1 MLRIARTHFGRAD
14 RGVTQ
19 TPFLIVAIIL
29 MLIMVLVAYMTN
41 NAKESALQEA
51 EKWLQREREA
61 SDREKALQLRIQ
73 NLSTVIGFT
82 GQAGETGL
90 PEPAVIEAELKRL
103 NDKDIIPKIDGQPLT
118 CQNVMDALAKNAQT
132 ARESRA
138 SDRARIS
145 ALEKEVD
152 ETRKGAQTE
161 VATQRQAT
169 GAMQQDKAAL
179 QQRFDK
185 RVAEDEE
192 QINTLKG
199 QLESSRQALTA
210 EEAKGR
216 DAEAQYKEQLARLR
230 TRITELTQ
238 VEERRTT
245 DLPDGQIIR
254 GLERDFDPR
263 GEGYAFVYV
272 DIGRK
277 HGVKDG
283 TKFEVFS
290 LEKGGKRTLKGS
302 VVVKKALDDLAECAI
317 LEQLDERNPIVRGD
331 FVQNPFFEKGAV
343 QNFALVGNFD
353 GESTLYTKE
362 EWARIIKEKGH
373 NFQTKIMANTNFVI
387 LGTDYQDDSTNWP
400 VAQTFKVE
408 SVRENEVLN
417 WFNYGTYK
425 PREGK
430 VATR

>member
-1 MLRIARTHFGRAD
+1 MLRIARTD

-41 NAKESALQEA
+41 NAKETALQEA
-51 EKWLQREREA
+51 EKFLGRSNDAEARERALTDKLNKLTEA
-61 SDREKALQLRIQ
+61 VAFAGATGEAGHSDPEVIANELRR
-73 NLSTVIGFT
+73 V
-82 GQAGETGL
+82 
-90 PEPAVIEAELKRL
+90 
-103 NDKDIIPKIDGQPLT
+103 NDKEIIPKIDGQPLT
-118 CQNVMDALAKNAQT
+118 VQNVINALVVGQQNAK
-132 ARESRA
+132 ESKA
-138 SDRARIS
+138 SDRAEIDR
-145 ALEKEVD
+145 LRKEID
-152 ETRKGAQTE
+152 ESQK
-161 VATQRQAT
+161 QRQAEVGT
-169 GAMQQDKAAL
+169 QREATKAMQQDKAAL
-179 QQRFDK
+179 QQRFDR

-216 DAEAQYKEQLARLR
+216 DADGQHKEQLARYR

-272 DIGRK
+272 DIGRQ

-290 LEKGGKRTLKGS
+290 LEKGGKRTLKGE
-302 VVVKKALDDLAECAI
+302 VVVKKALDDMAECAI
-317 LEQLDERNPIVRGD
+317 LVQHDERNPIVRGD

-343 QNFALVGNFD
+343 QNFALVGTFD

-373 NFQTKIMANTNFVI
+373 NFQSKIVAKTNFVI
-387 LGTDYQDDSTNWP
+387 LGTDFQDDSENWP
-400 VAQTFKVE
+400 TAQTFKVE

-417 WFNYGTYK
+417 WFNYGTYRV
-425 PREGK
+425 REGK